1 MVPARLRVRYN
12 SVVKTEVVDELV
24 QRFAA
29 AKRVFVFTGAGASK
43 ESGLPTFREID
54 GEWKH
59 YDPMTFA
66 TLEGFVREPVQV
78 WNMYRKRQRH
88 IDEAQPNPGHIAL
101 ARMEPYYPQFLLAT
115 QNVDDLHE
123 RAGSRKMV
131 KIHGD
136 CWGMRCLDCCK
147 VFDTRDYDLPVQFT
161 EETLPTCPECG
172 TLCRP
177 NIVWFGEY
185 VPPEAMSAATQ
196 SAATCDL
203 MLIIGTSGEV
213 SGGYG
218 FADYARANRATIVE
232 TNPSEG
238 MLTHH
243 ADFWIPE
250 AAGTALPRIWAEVE
264 RATGSQESGV
274 RG

>member
-1 MVPARLRVRYN
+1 M
-12 SVVKTEVVDELV
+12 EVDELIRKLV
-24 QRFAA
+24 A

-66 TLEGFVREPVQV
+66 TLDGFLREPVQV
-78 WNMYRKRQRH
+78 WNMYRKRQH
-88 IDEAQPNPGHIAL
+88 QIAAAQPNPGHIAL
-101 ARMEPYYPQFLLAT
+101 AKMEQYYPHFLLAT

-136 CWGMRCLDCCK
+136 CWGMRCLDCSE
-147 VFDTRDYDLPVQFT
+147 VYDTRDFDFPDRFTDESLPK
-161 EETLPTCPECG
+161 CPKCG

-185 VPPEAMSAATQ
+185 VPPEAMSAAVK

-203 MLIIGTSGEV
+203 MLIVGTSGEV

-232 TNPSEG
+232 VNPSEG
-238 MLTHH
+238 MLTRH
-243 ADFWIPE
+243 ADYWVSE
-250 AAGTALPRIWAEVE
+250 AAGTALPKIWAEVE
-264 RATGSQESGV
+264 RAAAS
-274 RG
+274 